1 MQKCLKIIFIK
12 SKNECLEIIFQNEIL
27 LIKCVCVYESTLNKT
42 KKNMSYMER
51 FKKTVRNSFIHR
63 RKIVEE
69 KLSKMFNV

>member
-1 MQKCLKIIFIK
+1 MCV
-12 SKNECLEIIFQNEIL
+12 
-27 LIKCVCVYESTLNKT
+27 CVCVYESTLNKT